1 MKAKDKPKYI
11 SELRKIISQIDIE
24 QLVKQ
29 PHHALSNQGIL
40 RAKAI
45 FTNFDFGMG
54 EELQVLID
62 DILESS
68 RLGDVKHIG
77 HFAGNIQNFII
88 QKTEEMDVYE
98 IIDKKGEELT
108 YSKDRE
114 NSFLKVFIV
123 HGHDEQARETVAR
136 FVEKLGL
143 EAIILHE
150 QPNAGRT
157 IIEKFEDYSNVQF
170 AIVLLTPD
178 DVGKGSSETELN
190 PRARQNVIFELGFFI
205 GKLTRKNV
213 CALYKE
219 EVEILS
225 DYQGVL
231 YHPLDSGGGWK
242 LALAKELKAAGFNID
257 MNRVL

>member
-1 MKAKDKPKYI
+1 MKAKDKPEYI

-24 QLVKQ
+24 QLVKE
-29 PHHALSNQGIL
+29 PNHALSNQGIFK
-40 RAKAI
+40 AKAI
-45 FTNFDFGMG
+45 FKNFDYGMG
-54 EELQVLID
+54 KKLQALID
-62 DILESS
+62 DLLKSF
-68 RLGDVKHIG
+68 RLGDIKQIG
-77 HFAGNIQNFII
+77 YFAGNIQNLII

-98 IIDKKGEELT
+98 IDNNIGEESI

-114 NSFLKVFIV
+114 NSSFKVFIV

-219 EVEILS
+219 GVEILS

-231 YHPLDSGGGWK
+231 YHPLDLGGGWK

-257 MNRVL
+257 MNKVI